1 MFNEIQLIEVIGYIG
16 SVLVAVSLMMS
27 SIVKLRVINLIG
39 AVVFSTYGFIIGA
52 LPVGFLNGFIALVDI
67 YYIVEIFSTKEYFR
81 VLEVKHDSEYL
92 KYFLKFHAEEIKK
105 FIPTFSFEPGEHWIL
120 LFVLRDTVPAGLVC
134 AEYHDED
141 HLFVNL
147 DFAIPGYRDFKV
159 GKYVFP
165 KIFEKQKVKKIYSEP
180 GNKKHE
186 QYLRRMGFVKTTL
199 NSKPVYSLESNRK

>member
-1 MFNEIQLIEVIGYIG
+1 MFNEIHLIEIIGYIG
-16 SVLVAVSLMMS
+16 SVLVAISLMMS
-27 SIVKLRVINLIG
+27 SIVKLRVINLMG

-67 YYIVEIFSTKEYFR
+67 YYIIEIFSTKEYFR

-92 KYFLKFHAEEIKK
+92 KYFLKFHGKDIKK
-105 FIPTFSFEPGEHWIL
+105 FIPTFSFEPSEHWIV

-134 AEYHDED
+134 AEYHDKD
-141 HLFVNL
+141 HLFLNL

-165 KIFEKQKVKKIYSEP
+165 KIFEKQKVKKIYSDP

-186 QYLRRMGFVKTTL
+186 QYLQRMGFVKTTL
-199 NSKPVYSLESNRK
+199 DSKPVYCLEIV

>member
-1 MFNEIQLIEVIGYIG
+1 MFNEIHLAEIIGYIG

-27 SIVKLRVINLIG
+27 SIVKLRLINLVG
-39 AVVFSTYGFIIGA
+39 ALVFSTYGFTIGA

-67 YYIVEIFSTKEYFR
+67 YYIIEIFSTKEYFR

-92 KYFLKFHAEEIKK
+92 KYFLKFHANEIRK
-105 FIPTFSFEPGEHWIL
+105 FIPTFSFEPSEHWIV

-141 HLFVNL
+141 HLFLNL
-147 DFAIPGYRDFKV
+147 DYAIPGYRDFKV

-165 KIFEKQKVKKIYSEP
+165 KIFEKRKVKKIYSEA

-186 QYLRRMGFVKTTL
+186 QYLQRMGFVKTIL
-199 NSKPVYSLESNRK
+199 DSKPVYALESNLE

>member
-1 MFNEIQLIEVIGYIG
+1 MNTIEIFGYAG

-27 SIVKLRVINLIG
+27 SIVKLRIINLIG

-67 YYIVEIFSTKEYFR
+67 YYIIEIFSTKEYFR
-81 VLEVKHDSEYL
+81 VLEVQHDSEYL
-92 KYFLKFHAEEIKK
+92 KYFLKFHEEEIKK
-105 FIPTFSFEPGEHWIL
+105 FIPTFTFEPTEHWIV

-147 DFAIPGYRDFKV
+147 DYAIPGYRDFKV

-165 KIFEKQKVKKIYSEP
+165 KIFERRKVKKIYSEP

-186 QYLRRMGFVKTTL
+186 QYLRRMGFIKTTL
-199 NSKPVYSLESNRK
+199 DSKPVYSLKNNLN

>member
-1 MFNEIQLIEVIGYIG
+1 MNAIEIFGYAG

-27 SIVKLRVINLIG
+27 SIVKLRIINLIG

-52 LPVGFLNGFIALVDI
+52 LPVGFLNGFIALVDV
-67 YYIVEIFSTKEYFR
+67 YYIIEIFSTKEYFR
-81 VLEVKHDSEYL
+81 VLEVQHDSEYL

-105 FIPTFSFEPGEHWIL
+105 FIPTFSFQPSEHWIV

-141 HLFVNL
+141 HLFINL
-147 DFAIPGYRDFKV
+147 DYAMPGYRDLKV

-165 KIFEKQKVKKIYSEP
+165 RIFERRKVKKIYSEP
-180 GNKKHE
+180 GNSKHE
-186 QYLRRMGFVKTTL
+186 QYLRRIGFVKTTL
-199 NSKPVYSLESNRK
+199 DSKTVYSLESNLQ

>member
-1 MFNEIQLIEVIGYIG
+1 MFNEIHLVEIIGYAG

-27 SIVKLRVINLIG
+27 SIVKLRIINLIG
-39 AVVFSTYGFIIGA
+39 AVIFSTYGFIIGA

-67 YYIVEIFSTKEYFR
+67 YYIIEIFSTKEYFR
-81 VLEVKHDSEYL
+81 VLEVQHDSEYL
-92 KYFLKFHAEEIKK
+92 RYFLKFHTEEIRK
-105 FIPTFSFEPGEHWIL
+105 FIPTFSFEPTERWIV
-120 LFVLRDTVPAGLVC
+120 LFILRDTVPAGLVC

-141 HLFVNL
+141 HLFLNL

-165 KIFEKQKVKKIYSEP
+165 KIFEKRKVKKIYSDP

-186 QYLRRMGFVKTTL
+186 QYLRRMGFIKTTL
-199 NSKPVYSLESNRK
+199 DSKPVYCLENSQK